1 MTFMIVRVV
10 GATLGVG
17 RGQPRGLPLQ
27 DAMGTLTEEI
37 RLPNTGTVVR
47 LTPEHKV
54 ILALVEPGSRV
65 LDLGCGEGDLLL
77 ALKVLKGVRAEGIE
91 LSEACIQACVARGL
105 VSVQHGDLDEGLADY
120 PDQSVDYVISTNTIQ
135 VLHKPMV
142 LTREMARVGKRCIV
156 SFPNFA
162 HWRVR
167 WQLLRRG
174 RMPKTLK
181 LPYEWYET
189 LNIHLTTL
197 YDFREFCG
205 KAGLKVLRDIPLRTS
220 PDGTY
225 TPVSFLPN
233 LRADSAVFVLESAQA
248 PEPS

>member
-1 MTFMIVRVV
+1 
-10 GATLGVG
+10 
-17 RGQPRGLPLQ
+17 
-27 DAMGTLTEEI
+27 LTEEI
-37 RLPNTGTVVR
+37 GLPETGGVVR
-47 LTPEHKV
+47 LTPEHKL
-54 ILALVEPGSRV
+54 ILSLIEAGTRV

-77 ALKVLKGVRAEGIE
+77 ALKELKGVRAEGIE

-135 VLHKPMV
+135 ALHRPMV
-142 LTREMARVGKRCIV
+142 LIREMARVGKRCIV

-167 WQLLRRG
+167 LQLLLKG

-189 LNIHLTTL
+189 LNIHLTTIH
-197 YDFREFCG
+197 DFRDFCR
-205 KAGLKVLRDIPLRTS
+205 KAGLKVLREIPMRT
-220 PDGTY
+220 PAHEMYAEVG
-225 TPVSFLPN
+225 FLPN
-233 LRADSAVFVLESAQA
+233 LRADAAIFILEAA
-248 PEPS
+248 MRPVG